1 MVDPDRELGD
11 PDSDTHD
18 LIVTLLGTIQN
29 AALPEGPDGLAGAL
43 NFTRG
48 ICYVIATV
56 GLLLDKRLAMSE
68 RNRG

>member
-1 MVDPDRELGD
+1 MVDLDREADD
-11 PDSDTHD
+11 PDSPLHD
-18 LIVTLLGTIQN
+18 LLVAALEAVQL

-48 ICYVIATV
+48 ICYVLATV